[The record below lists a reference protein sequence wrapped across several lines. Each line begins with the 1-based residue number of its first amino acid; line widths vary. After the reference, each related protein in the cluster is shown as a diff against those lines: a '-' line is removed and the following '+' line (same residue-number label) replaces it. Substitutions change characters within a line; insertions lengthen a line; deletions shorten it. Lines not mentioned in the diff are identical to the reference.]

1 MSERP
6 VGLTQD
12 VGWEVGASRTL
23 PLSLEAAWD
32 LMVSPAGVAIWLG
45 DGVRLP
51 LEKGDTYETADGTA
65 GEIRSVRP
73 RDRVRLTWRPPDRAQ
88 EATLQFALREAPT
101 GCAIGFH
108 AEHLVSA
115 EDREA
120 MRARLRS
127 VLERLA
133 SSA

>member
-12 VGWEVGASRTL
+12 VGWEVGASRTF
-23 PLSLEAAWD
+23 PMSLQAVWD
-32 LMVSPAGVAIWLG
+32 LMLSPAGVAIWLG
-45 DGVRLP
+45 EGVPLP
-51 LEKGDTYETADGTA
+51 LETGGRYETADGTA

-73 RDRVRLTWRPPDRAQ
+73 RDRVRLTWRPPDREQ
-88 EATLQFALREAPT
+88 EATLQFALRETPT

-120 MRARLRS
+120 VRARLRG
-127 VLERLA
+127 VLDRLG
-133 SSA
+133 SA

>member
-12 VGWEVGASRTL
+12 VGWEVGASKTL
-23 PLSLEAAWD
+23 PLSLQAAWD
-32 LMVSPAGVAIWLG
+32 LMVSPDGVAIWLG
-45 DGVRLP
+45 DGVQLP
-51 LEKGDTYETADGTA
+51 LQKGETYETADGTR

-73 RDRVRLTWRPPDRAQ
+73 LDRVRLTWRPADREQ
-88 EATLQFALREAPT
+88 EATLQFALRETPT
-101 GCAIGFH
+101 GCAVGFH

-120 MRARLRS
+120 VRERLRG
-127 VLERLA
+127 VLERLG
-133 SSA
+133 SA

>member
-12 VGWEVGASRTL
+12 VGWEVGASRTF
-23 PLSLEAAWD
+23 PLSVEATWD
-32 LMVSPAGVAIWLG
+32 LMVSPAGLAIWLG
-45 DGVRLP
+45 EGVRLP
-51 LEKGDTYETADGTA
+51 LAKGESYETEDGTV

-73 RDRVRLTWRPPDRAQ
+73 RDRVRLTWRPADRDQ
-88 EATLQFALREAPT
+88 EATLQFALRETPT

-108 AEHLVSA
+108 AEHLVGA

-120 MRARLRS
+120 MRARLRG
-127 VLERLA
+127 VLDRLG
-133 SSA
+133 SA

>member
-1 MSERP
+1 MSDRP

-12 VGWEVGASRTL
+12 VGWEVGASKTV

-32 LMVSPAGVAIWLG
+32 LMVSPDGVAIWLG
-45 DGVRLP
+45 EGVRLP
-51 LEKGDTYETADGTA
+51 LEKGARYETADGTT

-73 RDRVRLTWRPPDRAQ
+73 RDRVRLTWRPVDREQ
-88 EATLQFALREAPT
+88 EATLQFALTETPT

-108 AEHLVSA
+108 AEHLTSA
-115 EDREA
+115 EDREIV
-120 MRARLRS
+120 REQLRD

-133 SSA
+133 SA

>member
-12 VGWEVGASRTL
+12 VGWEVGASRTF
-23 PLSLEAAWD
+23 PMSLQAAWD
-32 LMVSPAGVAIWLG
+32 LMLSPAGVAIWLG
-45 DGVRLP
+45 EGVPLP
-51 LEKGDTYETADGTA
+51 LETGGTYETADGTA

-73 RDRVRLTWRPPDRAQ
+73 RDRVRLTWRPPDREQ
-88 EATLQFALREAPT
+88 EATLQFALRETPT

-120 MRARLRS
+120 VRARLRG
-127 VLERLA
+127 VLDRLG
-133 SSA
+133 SA

>member
-12 VGWEVGASRTL
+12 VGWEVGASRTF
-23 PLSLEAAWD
+23 PLSVEAAWD
-32 LMVSPAGVAIWLG
+32 LMVSPAGLAIWLG
-45 DGVRLP
+45 EGVRLP
-51 LEKGDTYETADGTA
+51 LAKGESYETEDGTV

-73 RDRVRLTWRPPDRAQ
+73 RDRVRLSWRPADRDQ
-88 EATLQFALREAPT
+88 EATLQFALRETPT

-120 MRARLRS
+120 IRARLRG
-127 VLERLA
+127 VLDRL

>member
-12 VGWEVGASRTL
+12 VGWEVGASRTF
-23 PLSLEAAWD
+23 PMSLQAAWD
-32 LMVSPAGVAIWLG
+32 LMLSPAGVAIWLG
-45 DGVRLP
+45 EGVPLP
-51 LEKGDTYETADGTA
+51 LETGGRYETADGTA

-73 RDRVRLTWRPPDRAQ
+73 RDRVRLTWRPPDREQ
-88 EATLQFALREAPT
+88 EATLQFALRETPT

-120 MRARLRS
+120 VRARLRG
-127 VLERLA
+127 VLDRLG
-133 SSA
+133 SA

>member
-12 VGWEVGASRTL
+12 VGWEVGASRTF
-23 PLSLEAAWD
+23 PMSLQAAWD
-32 LMVSPAGVAIWLG
+32 LMLSPAGVAIWLG
-45 DGVRLP
+45 EGVPLP
-51 LEKGDTYETADGTA
+51 LETGGTYETADGTA
-65 GEIRSVRP
+65 GEIRSMRP
-73 RDRVRLTWRPPDRAQ
+73 RDRVRLTWRPPDREQ
-88 EATLQFALREAPT
+88 EATLQFALRETPT

-120 MRARLRS
+120 VRARLRG
-127 VLERLA
+127 VLDRLG
-133 SSA
+133 SA

>member
-12 VGWEVGASRTL
+12 AGWEVGASRTF
-23 PLSLEAAWD
+23 PISVEAAWD

-45 DGVRLP
+45 EGVELP
-51 LEKGDTYETADGTA
+51 LEKGDAYETADGTT

-73 RDRVRLTWRPPDRAQ
+73 RDRMRLTWRPADREH
-88 EATLQFALREAPT
+88 EATLQFALRETPT

-120 MRARLRS
+120 TRERLRGA
-127 VLERLA
+127 LDRLG
-133 SSA
+133 SA